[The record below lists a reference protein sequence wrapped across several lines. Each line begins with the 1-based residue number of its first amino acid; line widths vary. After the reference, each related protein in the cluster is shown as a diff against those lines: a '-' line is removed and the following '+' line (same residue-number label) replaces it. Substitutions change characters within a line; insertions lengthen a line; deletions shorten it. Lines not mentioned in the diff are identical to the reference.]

1 MVNLQIRQ
9 RHVLMACTRVCHN
22 SHCSLKFIHK
32 YNIEDSMRVKAPEGL
47 GAVGVPDLFDYH

>member
-1 MVNLQIRQ
+1 
-9 RHVLMACTRVCHN
+9 MACIRVCHN